1 MGPEDLTNPHYLK
14 PFRMLLGL
22 DSFMIDVFRLG
33 SEGGNALPVVLVL
46 LVGVGAIGCCPLVA
60 TPVTFTL

>member
-1 MGPEDLTNPHYLK
+1 
-14 PFRMLLGL
+14 MLLGL

-33 SEGGNALPVVLVL
+33 NEGGNALPVVLVL
-46 LVGVGAIGCCPLVA
+46 LVGVGATGCCCPLAA

>member
-1 MGPEDLTNPHYLK
+1 
-14 PFRMLLGL
+14 MLLGL

-33 SEGGNALPVVLVL
+33 SEGGNAPTVVLVL
-46 LVGVGAIGCCPLVA
+46 LVGVGARGCCALAA

>member
-1 MGPEDLTNPHYLK
+1 
-14 PFRMLLGL
+14 MLLGL

-33 SEGGNALPVVLVL
+33 SEGGNALTVVLVL
-46 LVGVGAIGCCPLVA
+46 LVGVGATAYCALAA

>member
-1 MGPEDLTNPHYLK
+1 
-14 PFRMLLGL
+14 MLLGL

-46 LVGVGAIGCCPLVA
+46 LVGVGDIGCCALAA

>member
-1 MGPEDLTNPHYLK
+1 
-14 PFRMLLGL
+14 MLLGL

-33 SEGGNALPVVLVL
+33 NEGGNAPTVVLVL
-46 LVGVGAIGCCPLVA
+46 LVGVGARGCCALAA